1 MVAWNIDYEHD
12 PEEVI
17 SLKKHIAEQDSRN
30 STLQGQL
37 LKTKNALDDNK
48 TALDETT
55 RKLLQEADRAQ
66 SLDEELRGCKET
78 LDKERVM
85 RQNMD
90 LTARSTAEK
99 GKQEEVARREL
110 QQALESI
117 SSRETASNT
126 TISNLR
132 SEKVALERRVR
143 ELEVNLQQVISAA
156 TPKRKGRA
164 RSSSL
169 SDIRIT
175 TLERDLGESRAS
187 VLNLQAEL
195 GRAQEKL
202 RRNEEDLVRVE
213 NERTVLERRMAD
225 GMKNMEERLASK
237 DEEIVRL
244 SGGEDLGLAQEREEE
259 LIRRVEEEEAKVQ
272 ALELLLSETR
282 DLKAMES
289 ALQRAEKRVA
299 TEISRVKGLEEK
311 NAGLNKDMRQVRDA
325 LEESHAHTQ
334 SLETA
339 LGDSDSLVRSLRV
352 QERALRAQ
360 VGVQQEEI
368 RSLRATQSAPA
379 SSATLSHTHDGPVT
393 DVETVEKLLAAV
405 DRLRGERDDLRRQ
418 LEFLQVESKFTIEA
432 LESKLNSG
440 APSVKAVAT
449 VEDSRVLQ
457 LQSEV
462 QELLGRLAKA
472 SSRSH
477 VDLSSSTVESSRLGL
492 IASASLVMVE
502 HLQTRVDLDGK
513 ATEQALLEISHLR
526 SQLQDTMASSEE
538 SYHTSHAL
546 QQSLLDLQLQ
556 LESTTGGLCDT
567 QRQRDDLL
575 LQVERLQ
582 SQIMASDHVREQ
594 YQELQCS
601 HDRTTVRLA
610 DVTNA
615 LEDAESE
622 RNSLRVE
629 VVNLQGDMISAQ
641 NSLKQAEQRYSDLQN
656 QQLSSMSSFQVNRK
670 LKEQIEE
677 LEGRVARR
685 TEQIGIHQHDIK
697 RLETNLKLQED
708 RIAEMTSELE
718 IAMSEK
724 ESMVEDCA
732 DAREARD
739 RALRKADD
747 LEDAAETL
755 ETQRRSFEVQ
765 RDIEVSALVE
775 VWSSTLVKSR
785 LSITRLGAAAHEAS
799 AANLDMA
806 QRLQFVSAERD
817 SALSLL
823 KGQASELELDQKAA
837 VAHREEARNAVVALA
852 VVRTA
857 NAEHRRAIQQDRERL
872 CALLS
877 ATRDELNDRLK
888 EIRRVQDLAESTE
901 QRARHSAE
909 VAKLNAA
916 NADLSQSCA
925 ELEHELSQSRKEL
938 HLATEQH
945 DRLRADTDAI
955 KDHIAQLQ
963 TDHAEELESLRGK
976 LQQVAVDLQEAR
988 EAHALTEKASLE
1000 LSAANAELEDRLD
1013 IVSKQRDADSVL
1025 IADLQSREEDHSKQV
1040 LGIQSRLD
1048 TATEELQ
1055 QTTRERDDLEILL
1068 RQARNELSRA
1078 TDTTEDRV
1086 RELLEERDALQEKI
1100 DQAES
1105 QHATELV
1112 QVQERLRRFQTEAD
1126 SLREQLDK
1134 AIADTKRM
1142 RTAFETEL
1150 RESAERCEDARAQQD
1165 AAHAQLASLEAE
1177 FDDLETRLRSAIE
1190 EKDALEVKNTNIE
1203 SEIQRTL
1210 SMQRYLESQL
1220 KDSAHESTV
1229 AKAELEQVK
1238 EKFAHAERDGKAAEI
1253 RLTFQAAQHDQAMA
1267 SLKQEIQNLQAA
1279 SKQDDRVQELE
1290 GKIEYMDA
1298 LMRSKTQEIEENDD
1312 RFIELH
1318 KEKKKL
1324 TAKVETLSRKVQTL
1338 QIKLITLKDSANNQD
1353 PAQHTAST
1361 SKQRPSLGQPSAS
1374 TATQHTKSSSPLP
1387 AVSSGSPSRSR
1398 TISGP
1403 SALVSRKTPEGRRAP
1418 AVFRAKTPEPAK
1430 AAPPEHQDVLSTVA
1444 VAGKKRAAP
1453 DDGDEAVPVQGF
1465 TSEGVLV
1472 KEHNSATT
1480 PRRRK
1485 SPRTG
1490 FTPVRNTTARPLT
1503 TLVAPGPVATE
1514 APTPLVISDVTNS
1527 PRGQPPADAKVKR
1540 SWLGAPMSKP
1550 SQSSS
1555 GATARVISTRPG
1567 VAERGR

>member
-1 MVAWNIDYEHD
+1 
-12 PEEVI
+12 
-17 SLKKHIAEQDSRN
+17 
-30 STLQGQL
+30 
-37 LKTKNALDDNK
+37 
-48 TALDETT
+48 
-55 RKLLQEADRAQ
+55 
-66 SLDEELRGCKET
+66 
-78 LDKERVM
+78 
-85 RQNMD
+85 
-90 LTARSTAEK
+90 
-99 GKQEEVARREL
+99 
-110 QQALESI
+110 
-117 SSRETASNT
+117 
-126 TISNLR
+126 
-132 SEKVALERRVR
+132 
-143 ELEVNLQQVISAA
+143 
-156 TPKRKGRA
+156 
-164 RSSSL
+164 
-169 SDIRIT
+169 
-175 TLERDLGESRAS
+175 
-187 VLNLQAEL
+187 
-195 GRAQEKL
+195 
-202 RRNEEDLVRVE
+202 
-213 NERTVLERRMAD
+213 MAD
-225 GMKNMEERLASK
+225 EMKNMEERMANK

-259 LIRRVEEEEAKVQ
+259 LIRRVEEEEAKSAVQ
-272 ALELLLSETR
+272 
-282 DLKAMES
+282 KAE
-289 ALQRAEKRVA
+289 RRVA
-299 TEISRVKGLEEK
+299 AEISKVKNLEEK
-311 NAGLNKDMRQVRDA
+311 NAGVNKDVRQVRDA
-325 LEESHAHTQ
+325 LKESHAHAQ
-334 SLETA
+334 SLKTT
-339 LGDSDSLVRSLRV
+339 LGDRDSLVHSLRV
-352 QERALRAQ
+352 QERALKAQ
-360 VGVQQEEI
+360 VGVLEEQI
-368 RSLRATQSAPA
+368 GSLRATQSTPA
-379 SSATLSHTHDGPVT
+379 SSATPSCTHDGSVT
-393 DVETVEKLLAAV
+393 DVKTVEKLLAAV

-418 LEFLQVESKFTIEA
+418 LEFLRIESKFTIEA
-432 LESKLNSG
+432 LENKINSG
-440 APSVKAVAT
+440 ASSVKAAAT
-449 VEDSRVLQ
+449 TEDSRVLQ
-457 LQSEV
+457 LQ
-462 QELLGRLAKA
+462 K
-472 SSRSH
+472 
-477 VDLSSSTVESSRLGL
+477 SSRLGL

-502 HLQTRVDLDGK
+502 HLQTRVDHDGE
-513 ATEQALLEISHLR
+513 AMDQALIEISHLR
-526 SQLQDTMASSEE
+526 SRLQDTMASSEE
-538 SYHTSHAL
+538 SHHTSHTL

-556 LESTTGGLCDT
+556 TG
-567 QRQRDDLL
+567 
-575 LQVERLQ
+575 VERLQ
-582 SQIMASDHVREQ
+582 SQDHGKRPAF
-594 YQELQCS
+594 
-601 HDRTTVRLA
+601 A

-629 VVNLQGDMISAQ
+629 VVNLQGDMVSAQ

-708 RIAEMTSELE
+708 RISRDDERTRDRNVGKGEH
-718 IAMSEK
+718 
-724 ESMVEDCA
+724 
-732 DAREARD
+732 ARD

-755 ETQRRSFEVQ
+755 EAQRRSFEAQ
-765 RDIEVSALVE
+765 HDSEVSALVE

-785 LSITRLGAAAHEAS
+785 SSIAHLRAAAHGAS
-799 AANLDMA
+799 AANLDMSR
-806 QRLQFVSAERD
+806 RLQFISAERD

-823 KGQASELELDQKAA
+823 KGQASELELDQRAA
-837 VAHREEARNAVVALA
+837 ATYREEARNAVVALA

-857 NAEHRRAIQQDRERL
+857 DAEHRRTIQQDRERL

-877 ATRDELNDRLK
+877 ATRDELSDRLK
-888 EIRRVQDLAESTE
+888 EISSLQDQLQGRRVQDLAESTE
-901 QRARHSAE
+901 QQAMHSAE

-916 NADLSQSCA
+916 NVDLSQSCA
-925 ELEHELSQSRKEL
+925 ELEHELAQSRKEL

-955 KDHIAQLQ
+955 KDNISQLQ
-963 TDHAEELESLRGK
+963 TDHTEELESLRGK

-1000 LSAANAELEDRLD
+1000 LSAANAELEGRLD
-1013 IVSKQRDADSVL
+1013 ILSKQRDADSVL
-1025 IADLQSREEDHSKQV
+1025 IADLQSREEDHSNQV

-1048 TATEELQ
+1048 NATEELQ
-1055 QTTRERDDLEILL
+1055 QTTREKDDLEILL
-1068 RQARNELSRA
+1068 RQAKTDLSRA

-1142 RTAFETEL
+1142 RTTFETEL
-1150 RESAERCEDARAQQD
+1150 RESAERWEDARAQQD
-1165 AAHAQLASLEAE
+1165 AAQAQLTSLEAE
-1177 FDDLETRLRSAIE
+1177 FDDMETRVRSAIE
-1190 EKDALEVKNTNIE
+1190 EKDALEAKNTNIE

-1279 SKQDDRVQELE
+1279 SRQDDRVQELE

-1324 TAKVETLSRKVQTL
+1324 TAKVDTLSRKVQTL
-1338 QIKLITLKDSANNQD
+1338 QIKIVTLRDSANNQD
-1353 PAQHTAST
+1353 PAQHIAST
-1361 SKQRPSLGQPSAS
+1361 SKQRPSLGQPFAS
-1374 TATQHTKSSSPLP
+1374 TQHTKSSSPLP
-1387 AVSSGSPSRSR
+1387 AVPSGSPSRSR
-1398 TISGP
+1398 TMSGP
-1403 SALVSRKTPEGRRAP
+1403 STLVSRKTPEGRRAP
-1418 AVFRAKTPEPAK
+1418 SVFRAKTPEPAK
-1430 AAPPEHQDVLSTVA
+1430 TTPPGHQDALPTVA

-1503 TLVAPGPVATE
+1503 TLVVPGPAAAE
-1514 APTPLVISDVTNS
+1514 APTPPVISDVTNS

-1550 SQSSS
+1550 SQSSG

-1567 VAERGR
+1567 AAERGR